1 MAWSR
6 DEVEAIVADYFHMLL
21 LELSGQTYNKSARRR
36 TLLKKLG
43 PRTEAAVELKHQN
56 ISAVLIEL
64 GYPHISGYKPRNNY
78 QALLREVIENRLEQD
93 TTIDAAA
100 LSTASTPAQAPLVE
114 DFTGFLVAAPAFD
127 LKAAEART
135 AYIPKRTPQK
145 RDYVEREARHRSQD
159 HGLWQRNAVLHYPW
173 RSGLRQRA

>member
-1 MAWSR
+1 
-6 DEVEAIVADYFHMLL
+6 
-21 LELSGQTYNKSARRR
+21 
-36 TLLKKLG
+36 
-43 PRTEAAVELKHQN
+43 LKHQKIN
-56 ISAVLIEL
+56 AILIEL
-64 GYPHISGYKPRNNY
+64 GCPYFSGYKPRSNY

-135 AYIPKRTPQK
+135 AYSPNRTPQK

-159 HGLWQRNAVLHYPW
+159 HGLWQRDAVLHHPW